1 MSMGRARGVVL
12 FGMDGHLIEVE
23 ADIGQALPAFILLG
37 LPDASL
43 RESQDRIRSAA
54 KNTGIDLP
62 ARRLT
67 VNLLP
72 ASLPKSGSVLDLAI
86 LMSAWAADGKVQ
98 DTAGIVFLAELGL
111 DGRMRPVRGV
121 LPSVAAAQS
130 AGAQTVVVAV
140 ENAQEAA
147 LVPGM
152 EVLAASHVRQ
162 VAVSFATAA
171 LQPLVRDHPGLE
183 RWSAGSSAEGPE
195 PRPESAR
202 RRSAQLGSVQAESVQ
217 PESEV
222 DTGRLAADDPGPDL
236 EEVRGQEEARF
247 ALELAAA
254 GGHHL
259 LLIGAPGAG
268 KTMLAERMSGILP
281 PLDDQAAMEATAIE
295 SISADP
301 RTVTRLRRMPPF
313 QAPHHSA
320 SMAAI
325 VGGGARIARPG
336 AVTRAHQGV
345 LFLDEAPEFPR
356 HALDALRQPLETGRI
371 SLHRSAGSVT
381 YPARFQLVLAANPCP
396 CGLNVGAGTGCRCS
410 VSQRRNYMSRL
421 SGPLLDR
428 IDLQIQVDRPRS
440 AAAAL
445 GPPGESSAAVR
456 ARVLDARGA
465 QGQRLQKWGLRMN
478 SEASMQLL
486 TGDLRLPAGSTNQ
499 LDAALDQA
507 SISLRGYLRVLRLAW
522 TMADLMQK
530 DRPGPDEVD
539 AALQL
544 RQRAQKN

>member
-23 ADIGQALPAFILLG
+23 ADIGRALPGFILLG
-37 LPDASL
+37 LPDASM

-72 ASLPKSGSVLDLAI
+72 ASLPKSGLVLDLAI
-86 LMSAWAADGKVQ
+86 LISAWAADGRVHR
-98 DTAGIVFLAELGL
+98 TSEVVFLAELGL
-111 DGRMRPVRGV
+111 DGRLRPVRGV
-121 LPSVAAAQS
+121 LPAVAAAQA
-130 AGAQTVVVAV
+130 AGAQTVVVAQ

-152 EVLAASHVRQ
+152 EVLAGSHVRQ
-162 VAVSFATAA
+162 AAASFASAA
-171 LQPLVRDHPGLE
+171 LEPLVRDAPGLE
-183 RWSAGSSAEGPE
+183 RWSADRSLEAPVLVDPSQPARSPQVCSADLRG
-195 PRPESAR
+195 
-202 RRSAQLGSVQAESVQ
+202 
-217 PESEV
+217 EV
-222 DTGRLAADDPGPDL
+222 DDGRPLSCDPAPDL
-236 EEVRGQEEARF
+236 AEVRGQQEARF
-247 ALELAAA
+247 SLELAAA

-295 SISADP
+295 SISAEP
-301 RTVTRLRRMPPF
+301 RTVTRLRRTPPF

-336 AVTRAHQGV
+336 AVTRAHRGV

-410 VSQRRNYMSRL
+410 VAQRRNYMARL

-440 AAAAL
+440 AADAL
-445 GPPGESSAAVR
+445 GPPGESSAVVR

-465 QGQRLQKWGLRMN
+465 QRERLRLWGLRTN
-478 SEASMQLL
+478 SQAPMQLL
-486 TGDLRLPAGSTNQ
+486 TGDLRLPAGATRHI
-499 LDAALDQA
+499 DAALDRA
-507 SISLRGYLRVLRLAW
+507 AISLRGYLRVLRLAW
-522 TMADLMQK
+522 TIADLMHN
-530 DRPGPDEVD
+530 DRPGADEVD

-544 RQRAQKN
+544 RQRSHKT

>member
-12 FGMDGHLIEVE
+12 FGMNGHLIEVE
-23 ADIGQALPAFILLG
+23 ADVGRALPAFILLG

-54 KNTGIDLP
+54 KNAGLDLP

-86 LMSAWAADGKVQ
+86 LMSAWAADGKVSG
-98 DTAGIVFLAELGL
+98 TAEVVFLAELGL
-111 DGRMRPVRGV
+111 DGRLRPVRGV
-121 LPSVAAAQS
+121 LPSVAAAQA

-152 EVLAASHVRQ
+152 TVLAGSHVGQ
-162 VAVSFATAA
+162 VVTSFASAA
-171 LQPLVRDHPGLE
+171 LKPRVRDSLGLE
-183 RWSAGSSAEGPE
+183 RWGAERSADTGAVLDPHREANAAQDHLGPFLSGNDGEGP
-195 PRPESAR
+195 
-202 RRSAQLGSVQAESVQ
+202 LG
-217 PESEV
+217 
-222 DTGRLAADDPGPDL
+222 DPGPDL
-236 EEVRGQEEARF
+236 AEVRGQEEARF

-301 RTVTRLRRMPPF
+301 RTVTRLRRVPPF

-356 HALDALRQPLETGRI
+356 PALDALRQPLETGRI

-396 CGLNVGAGTGCRCS
+396 CGLNVGSGTRCRCS
-410 VSQRRNYMSRL
+410 VAQRRNYMARL

-456 ARVLDARGA
+456 ARVLDARAA
-465 QGQRLQKWGLRMN
+465 QAERLRRWGLRTN
-478 SEASMQLL
+478 SQAPMQLL
-486 TGDLRLPAGSTNQ
+486 TGELKLPAGSTR
-499 LDAALDQA
+499 DIDDALDKA

-522 TMADLMQK
+522 TIADLMDQG
-530 DRPGPDEVD
+530 RPGVDEVD

-544 RQRAQKN
+544 RQRSQTH

>member
-1 MSMGRARGVVL
+1 MGMGRARGVVL
-12 FGMDGHLIEVE
+12 VGMDGRLIEVE
-23 ADIGQALPAFILLG
+23 ADIGQSLPAFILLG

-54 KNTGIDLP
+54 KNSGIELP

-86 LMSAWAADGKVQ
+86 LMSAWAADGKV
-98 DTAGIVFLAELGL
+98 TGTERTVFLAELGL
-111 DGRMRPVRGV
+111 DGRLRPVRGV
-121 LPSVAAAQS
+121 LPAVAAAQA
-130 AGAQTVVVAV
+130 AGAGTVVVA
-140 ENAQEAA
+140 EQNAQEAA
-147 LVPGM
+147 LVPDM
-152 EVLAASHVRQ
+152 TVLSGSHVGQ
-162 VAVSFATAA
+162 VAAAFATGS
-171 LQPLVRDHPGLE
+171 LRSQLRDVPRLD
-183 RWSAGSSAEGPE
+183 RWSTDRVP
-195 PRPESAR
+195 
-202 RRSAQLGSVQAESVQ
+202 AESVSTQ
-217 PESEV
+217 VGASTFSAHGSHASAV
-222 DTGRLAADDPGPDL
+222 SAPDL
-236 EEVRGQEEARF
+236 ADVHGQQEARF

-268 KTMLAERMSGILP
+268 KTMLAERIAGILP
-281 PLDDQAAMEATAIE
+281 PLDDHAAMEATAIE
-295 SISADP
+295 SIAAEP
-301 RTVTRLRRMPPF
+301 HAVTQLRRVPPF

-336 AVTRAHQGV
+336 AVTRAHRGV

-356 HALDALRQPLETGRI
+356 HALDALRQPLETGQI
-371 SLHRSAGSVT
+371 SLHRAAGSVT

-396 CGLNVGAGTGCRCS
+396 CGLNVGSGSRCRCS
-410 VSQRRNYMSRL
+410 VAQRRNYMGRL

-440 AAAAL
+440 AADAL
-445 GPPGESSAAVR
+445 GPPGESSAEVR
-456 ARVLDARGA
+456 TRVLAARDL
-465 QGQRLQKWGLRMN
+465 QRRRLAPWGIATN

-486 TGDLRLPAGSTNQ
+486 TGGLRLPAAATTHI
-499 LDAALDQA
+499 DAALDRA
-507 SISLRGYLRVLRLAW
+507 SISLRGYVRVLRLAW
-522 TMADLMQK
+522 TISDLLTTTS
-530 DRPGPDEVD
+530 PGADEVD

-544 RQRAQKN
+544 RQSEDRR